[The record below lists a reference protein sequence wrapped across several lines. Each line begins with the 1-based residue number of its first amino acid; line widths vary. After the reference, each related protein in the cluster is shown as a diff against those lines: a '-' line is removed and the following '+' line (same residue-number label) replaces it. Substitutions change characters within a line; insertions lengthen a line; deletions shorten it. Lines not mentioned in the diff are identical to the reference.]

1 MGGSCRRGGDFGPA
15 AGDDVGTDPQ
25 GRHALRRQDHRSV
38 LDDCLHRAQLR
49 LHGLRHAAGGRRQA
63 AGQAA
68 DAGRLEGERRQA
80 HLYLHPARRAFV
92 PRRPARDGR
101 GLRGVAQSLGTE
113 GRDGAEADVLHQ
125 GAEGRRRQDLHPD
138 AQGALRPGA
147 GIARQALLAGAV
159 HHAQAGRRRRRATCR
174 SARPSARARSSSA
187 RTCGGRA
194 SASIYDKFK
203 DYKPRAEPASG
214 LSGGKV
220 VHVDRV
226 EWHNITDPQ
235 TVDQRADQR
244 RDRHDRPAGDR
255 AAGAAGRRQEHQG
268 RRSQPAGQPRSTS
281 ASTRCTSP
289 STTRRSARP
298 CSMR

>member
-15 AGDDVGTDPQ
+15 AGHGVGTDPQ

-63 AGQAA
+63 ADQAA

-80 HLYLHPARRAFV
+80 HLHLHPARRAFV

-101 GLRGVAQSLGTE
+101 GLRGFAQSLGTE

-125 GAEGRRRQDLHPD
+125 GAEGRRRQDLHLD

-159 HHAQAGRRRRRATCR
+159 HHAQAGRPDA
-174 SARPSARARSSSA
+174 
-187 RTCGGRA
+187 G
-194 SASIYDKFK
+194 
-203 DYKPRAEPASG
+203 
-214 LSGGKV
+214 
-220 VHVDRV
+220 
-226 EWHNITDPQ
+226 
-235 TVDQRADQR
+235 QRADQR
-244 RDRHDRPAGDR
+244 DHRLGPVRLPQGSV
-255 AAGAAGRRQEHQG
+255 AAGRAHRSTTSSRTTSRAPSRPRASRAARSSMSIASSG
-268 RRSQPAGQPRSTS
+268 TTSPTRRPRST
-281 ASTRCTSP
+281 R
-289 STTRRSARP
+289 
-298 CSMR
+298 